1 MADYYTQ
8 AVLSTGSIADL
19 PPAVHQVLKCLRT
32 GDADE
37 LNRLLEEL
45 GGIGDTLRTSLV
57 EAGVVVGPIQ
67 LDEDALLSEYC
78 VASGNSVDDMDFI
91 VDDRGVP
98 VPGVGGQSVIYDDEL
113 AREYLSRH
121 VFFTDETETA
131 CMEMTVVED
140 EAGTYVYW
148 GEQFSSEAALVLQ
161 WLLRQLPETTAY
173 LQVDAA
179 NTCSRPLED
188 GFGGFCVVVT
198 RDEVHWLHAH
208 AAADR
213 VTRRLRGEG
222 VPTATVL
229 RQLDVDDDGIGSPV
243 ARLLANFIDSLGLDE
258 ELRRFVEARR

>member
-1 MADYYTQ
+1 M
-8 AVLSTGSIADL
+8 
-19 PPAVHQVLKCLRT
+19 
-32 GDADE
+32 
-37 LNRLLEEL
+37 
-45 GGIGDTLRTSLV
+45 
-57 EAGVVVGPIQ
+57 
-67 LDEDALLSEYC
+67 
-78 VASGNSVDDMDFI
+78 ASGNSVDDMDFI

-179 NTCSRPLED
+179 NTCSRPRED

-222 VPTATVL
+222 VPAAAVL

-243 ARLLANFIDSLGLDE
+243 ARLLADFVDSLGLDE